1 MYVCLCLH
9 VALSFSFCFSI
20 FCSLLNV
27 CKQLGSQTSYMYNIS
42 YLVTLITFMLTVL
55 EVLSSFFFFFIYL
68 RYISL
73 LPIFDCTTKNNIPL
87 NCRIKN
93 IKKKKKDQAKLFKQL
108 LKQH

>member
-55 EVLSSFFFFFIYL
+55 EVLSSFFFGL
-68 RYISL
+68 KR
-73 LPIFDCTTKNNIPL
+73 NNIPL

-93 IKKKKKDQAKLFKQL
+93 IKKKDQAKLSKQL